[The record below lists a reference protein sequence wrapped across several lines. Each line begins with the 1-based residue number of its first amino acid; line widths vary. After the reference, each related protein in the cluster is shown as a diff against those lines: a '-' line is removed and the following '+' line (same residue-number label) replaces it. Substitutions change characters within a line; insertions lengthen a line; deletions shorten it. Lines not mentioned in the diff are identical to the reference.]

1 MCGISG
7 IIPLSNEVTKEN
19 ILTIMQFLL
28 LENAHRGRDAT
39 GIATTNI
46 VDKKVLVCK
55 QAEEAKEFITH
66 LTAEHIWGPTIG
78 HNRAKTRGEP
88 EDPENNHPIFGTKY
102 CMVHN
107 GMVHSM
113 KELPE
118 YKLKGKCDTEVL
130 LSYFEMKGIKP
141 AIPEIDGSAAV
152 AILSP
157 LEHMLYIYK
166 HTSPVYMAY
175 FPGKAIVFSSTEA
188 PLKKVGEMLGCKKVF
203 GLFNNY
209 SIIEIDEGQLIT
221 FDLETNEMALDSIKI
236 EYKWNGQGAGK

>member
-1 MCGISG
+1 M
-7 IIPLSNEVTKEN
+7 K
-19 ILTIMQFLL
+19 FLL
-28 LENAHRGRDAT
+28 LEIEHRGKDAT
-39 GIATTNI
+39 GIATMNI
-46 VDKKVLVCK
+46 ADKRVLVCK
-55 QAEEAKEFITH
+55 QAETAKEFVNH
-66 LTAEHIWGPTIG
+66 LTAEHIWGPVIG
-78 HNRAKTRGEP
+78 HTRAKTRGEP
-88 EDPENNHPIFGTKY
+88 EDPENNHPMFGTKY

-130 LSYFEMKGIKP
+130 LSYFETKGIKA

-157 LEHMLYIYK
+157 LERMLYIYK
-166 HTSPVYMAY
+166 HTSPVMMAH

-188 PLKKVGEMLGCKKVF
+188 PLKKIGAMLGMTKSF

-209 SIIEIDEGQLIT
+209 QLVDVEEGQLIT
-221 FDLETNEMALDSIKI
+221 FNLETNELALDMIKV
-236 EYKWNGQGAGK
+236 EYKNSAGWYKG

>member
-7 IIPLSNEVTKEN
+7 IIPLSSEVTKEVS
-19 ILTIMQFLL
+19 LSIMQFLL
-28 LENAHRGRDAT
+28 TENEHRGKDAT
-39 GIATTNI
+39 GIASMNI
-46 VDKKVLVCK
+46 IDKKVLVCK
-55 QAEEAKEFITH
+55 QAETAKEFITH
-66 LTAEHIWGPTIG
+66 LTVDHIWGPVIG

-88 EDPENNHPIFGTKY
+88 EDPENNHPMYGSKY

-130 LSYFEMKGIKP
+130 LSYFETRGIKA

-157 LEHMLYIYK
+157 LERMLYIYK
-166 HTSPVYMAY
+166 HTNPVYIAH

-188 PLKKVGEMLGCKKVF
+188 PLKKIGTMLKMEKVY

-209 SIIEIDEGQLIT
+209 QLVDVDEGQLIT
-221 FDLETNEMALDSIKI
+221 FNLETNELALDMIKI
-236 EYKWNGQGAGK
+236 DYKNGIWYNSK